1 MKLKRIIFLIIS
13 MIMLSGCSAEYELN
27 FVDGKY
33 NEKFKTIGSINDEN
47 YRNEIDVLND
57 KNYLFVDSTLQ
68 TGDFPAESFLDEYA
82 IYDKN
87 VFNNDNGYGVILSYS
102 YNSKDDYLKSSI
114 IYSMFQGFNIT
125 DDEIYL
131 YDPLNVFLTYPLLDD
146 ITISFKSDKKVYD
159 NNADEIKNNMYYWY
173 MNKDNY
179 KDKCIRI
186 SFKKN
191 EMLSQKNIVI
201 SDKSF
206 KFGIYIFLIILLI
219 GVLVIFEKVK
229 KSNK

>member
-27 FVDGKY
+27 FVDAKY

-57 KNYLFVDSTLQ
+57 KN
-68 TGDFPAESFLDEYA
+68 
-82 IYDKN
+82 
-87 VFNNDNGYGVILSYS
+87 VFNNDKGYGVILSYS

-159 NNADEIKNNMYYWY
+159 NNADEVKNNKYYWY
-173 MNKDNY
+173 LNKDNY
-179 KDKCIRI
+179 KDKNIRI

-206 KFGIYIFLIILLI
+206 KFGMYIFLIILLI

>member
-27 FVDGKY
+27 FVDAKY

-87 VFNNDNGYGVILSYS
+87 VFNNDKGYGVILSYS

-159 NNADEIKNNMYYWY
+159 NNADEVKNNKYYWY
-173 MNKDNY
+173 LNKDNY
-179 KDKCIRI
+179 KDKNIRI

-206 KFGIYIFLIILLI
+206 KFGMYIFLIILLI

>member
-1 MKLKRIIFLIIS
+1 MII
-13 MIMLSGCSAEYELN
+13 LSGCSAEYELN

-47 YRNEIDVLND
+47 YKNEIDVLND

-87 VFNNDNGYGVILSYS
+87 IFNNDNGYGVILSYS
-102 YNSKDDYLKSSI
+102 YNSKYDYLKSSI
-114 IYSMFQGFNIT
+114 VYSMFQGFNIT
-125 DDEIYL
+125 NDEIYL
-131 YDPLNVFLTYPLLDD
+131 YDSLNVFLTYPLLDD

-159 NNADEIKNNMYYWY
+159 NNADEIKNNIYYWY
-173 MNKDNY
+173 MNKENY
-179 KDKCIRI
+179 KDKYIRI

-191 EMLSQKNIVI
+191 EMLSQKNIII

-206 KFGIYIFLIILLI
+206 KIGVYIFLIILLI
-219 GVLVIFEKVK
+219 IVLVIFEKIR